1 MIIRGQEIYSSQDE
15 ATTSP
20 SSSESE
26 EAKGDES
33 SEEIYPQE
41 EGDLLMVRRL
51 LEGQSC
57 ALTQSQ
63 QKNIFHT
70 SVKLLITHAFLL

>member
-1 MIIRGQEIYSSQDE
+1 MIMRGQDIYNSQDE

-26 EAKGDES
+26 EAKGEES

-41 EGDLLMVRRL
+41 EGQPLV
-51 LEGQSC
+51 
-57 ALTQSQ
+57 
-63 QKNIFHT
+63 
-70 SVKLLITHAFLL
+70 VKEKC